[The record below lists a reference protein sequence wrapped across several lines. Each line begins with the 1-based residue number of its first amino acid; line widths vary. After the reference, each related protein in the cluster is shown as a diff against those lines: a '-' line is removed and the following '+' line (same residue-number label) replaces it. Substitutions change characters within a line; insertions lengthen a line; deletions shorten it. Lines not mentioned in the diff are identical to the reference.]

1 MSAENGEASMQR
13 QPAEDFPADH
23 SGYVIPLHLVLG
35 TAAKVLCS
43 AVFLTGRDLEEARR
57 NSAVHALFVHH
68 LHDVLLDLI
77 DVRADD
83 EQRTLTVS
91 VSLDAPTVERIVAGY
106 RAYYDDLEADWPA
119 ETQRLL
125 ALGSVSRTARFLGDQ
140 GSVILP
146 TDGRPLG
153 FEPVPVRTTLP
164 DAATQDWPMGDRAV
178 RATSAVDRQKVA
190 DAIDAAFGDPAAA
203 TAAVVVLH
211 DGEIVGERYREGVD
225 VHTQLES
232 WSMGKSLTGT
242 LIGVLIQQGH
252 LTLDQPAPVP
262 AWQAADD
269 PRREIRVRDLLQM
282 SSGLLFS
289 GQDDPRQRWALG
301 VPDHLYIYTEA
312 LDAFDFALNAPAEHP
327 PGTVGRYRNCDP
339 LTLGYLVKR
348 IVTEQLGESYLTWPQ
363 AALFDQVGIRR
374 QVLETDWYGNFLLT
388 GFDYGTARNWARL
401 GLLYLQDGL
410 WEGERILPEGW
421 SDFVAT
427 PAPGWEE
434 PRYGGQVWLNGTGE
448 FDLPKEAYYM
458 SGYGEQRVFVVPSA
472 NLVVVRMGHRSDTD
486 AARDATNAMLGQL
499 MQALTS

>member
-1 MSAENGEASMQR
+1 MQR
-13 QPAEDFPADH
+13 QPAKDFAADH

-68 LHDVLLDLI
+68 LHDVLLDLLEI
-77 DVRADD
+77 DVND
-83 EQRTLTVS
+83 EERSLTVS
-91 VSLDAPTVERIVAGY
+91 VVLDEQTVPQIVAGY
-106 RAYYDDLEADWPA
+106 RAYYEDLDADWAA
-119 ETQRLL
+119 ETTRLL
-125 ALGSVSRTARFLGDQ
+125 KLGRVSRTARYLGDQ
-140 GSVILP
+140 GSLILP
-146 TDGRPLG
+146 MDDRPLG
-153 FEPVPVRTTLP
+153 FTPVPVRTTLP
-164 DAATQDWPMGDRAV
+164 DASTQDWPMGDRLARV
-178 RATSAVDRQKVA
+178 NSHVDRQKVA
-190 DAIDAAFGDPAAA
+190 DAIVDAFADSAAA

-225 VHTQLES
+225 AHTQLES
-232 WSMGKSLTGT
+232 WSMGKSLTAT

-252 LTLDQPAPVP
+252 LSLDEPAPVP
-262 AWQAADD
+262 AWQAPGD
-269 PRREIRVRDLLQM
+269 PRAEIRVRDLLQM

-312 LDAFDFALNAPAEHP
+312 LDAFEFALNRPAEHP

-348 IVTEQLGESYLTWPQ
+348 IVTEQLGENYLQWPQ
-363 AALFDQVGIRR
+363 AALFDRVGIRR

-388 GFDYGTARNWARL
+388 GFDYGTARNWGRL
-401 GLLYLQDGL
+401 GQLYLQDGM

-421 SDFVAT
+421 SDFVST
-427 PAPGWEE
+427 PAPGWDE

-458 SGYGEQRVFVVPSA
+458 SGYGEQRVFVVASA

-486 AARDATNAMLGQL
+486 AARDATNAMLRGL
-499 MQALTS
+499 MQVVTG